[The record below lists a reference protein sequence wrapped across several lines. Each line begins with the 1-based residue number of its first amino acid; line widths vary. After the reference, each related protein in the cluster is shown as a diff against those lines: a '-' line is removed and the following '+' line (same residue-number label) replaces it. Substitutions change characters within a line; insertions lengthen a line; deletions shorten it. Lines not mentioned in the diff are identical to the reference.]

1 MPQNHRF
8 AQDIGRPAVYVVQD
22 MIAGAAQMSMAAALL
37 DRPTCYSHAIMSLIT
52 RYLLRHLVAVTL
64 FVTLAL
70 TLVVW
75 LTQSLKLLELIAASD
90 APPAMFLKLV
100 LLTLPRFLEIILPLA
115 LVTGVLF
122 IYHKM
127 IMDNELIVMRAC
139 GFDHFALAKPAL
151 LLGLTFTIICFALT
165 SYVSPR
171 GYAEM
176 QQMRQHLKSEY
187 TAFLLRDG
195 VFNTFG
201 RNLTV
206 YVRQRSAE
214 GDLLGLMIHDAR
226 DSDKPPVTIT
236 AKRGR
241 LVTDGEAP
249 QIIVYDGMRQQIDA
263 RNSDSLTKL
272 YFSRYT
278 IEIKGFADQRPARWR
293 EASERTLIELF
304 NPDTSNRADRLAADE
319 FTAAAHHRIASPFN
333 ALSYTVVALA
343 CLMLGSFNRR
353 GQTRKI
359 ITAAL
364 IVVVLQTLNLALLSA
379 AKDHLS
385 LIPLLYLV
393 TFGPLFGGLFVMTLR
408 GEQFFKH
415 LLASWRNRSVHNTP
429 AVEGGA

>member
-1 MPQNHRF
+1 
-8 AQDIGRPAVYVVQD
+8 
-22 MIAGAAQMSMAAALL
+22 
-37 DRPTCYSHAIMSLIT
+37 MSLIT

-64 FVTLAL
+64 FVCVAL
-70 TLVVW
+70 TMVIW

-90 APPAMFLKLV
+90 APPALFIILV
-100 LLTLPRFLEIILPLA
+100 LLTLPRFLEIILPLS

-122 IYHKM
+122 IYHTM

-139 GFDHFALAKPAL
+139 GFNHFALAKPAL
-151 LLGLTFTIICFALT
+151 VLAVVFTLIGFALT
-165 SYVSPR
+165 SYLSPR

-206 YVRQRSAE
+206 YVRQRSPE

-249 QIIVYDGMRQQIDA
+249 QIIVYDGMRQQVDA
-263 RNSDSLTKL
+263 RNDDSLTRL

-293 EASERTLIELF
+293 EASERTLLELF
-304 NPDTSNRADRLAADE
+304 TPDMSNRADRLAADE
-319 FTAAAHHRIASPFN
+319 FTAAAHHRIVSPFN
-333 ALSYTVVALA
+333 ALTYTIVALA

-353 GQTRKI
+353 GQARKI
-359 ITAAL
+359 VTAAAT
-364 IVVVLQTLNLALLSA
+364 VVVLQTLNLALLSA
-379 AKDHLS
+379 AKEHLA
-385 LIPLLYLV
+385 LIPVLYAV
-393 TFGPLFGGLFVMTLR
+393 TFLPLLAGLFLMTLR
-408 GEQFFKH
+408 GEQMFKGVI
-415 LLASWRNRSVHNTP
+415 ARWRTRAQACDKTP
-429 AVEGGA
+429 EGSAA